1 MGVRFSAMLTESVP
15 RGWSRDG
22 VRASANHV
30 PRALELGTT
39 PSRAFYQFLD
49 IDRLFSAMLSYSV
62 LAILGLALVL
72 GVMPTA
78 SQAAS
83 DAFGLAPAHGQ
94 ILFALGLAAIVVPA
108 HGSLSSLQAD

>member
-1 MGVRFSAMLTESVP
+1 MDAWQVTVSQG
-15 RGWSRDG
+15 RGASQPSPPF
-22 VRASANHV
+22 RAHQAQQDETKS
-30 PRALELGTT
+30 
-39 PSRAFYQFLD
+39 D

-94 ILFALGLAAIVVPA
+94 ILFAFGLAAIVVPA

>member
-15 RGWSRDG
+15 EIDERRRR
-22 VRASANHV
+22 V
-30 PRALELGTT
+30 LGTT